1 MRIILFVTS
10 LVYCECT
17 DDSEANVCASQAE
30 EDYYVCMSGCG
41 ILVEPS
47 CATDC
52 NRQYSEQIYEC
63 PCNEGCPNGCPC
75 PIYPCPTTTPMLT
88 TTQAPSNV
96 SVLILNTYNSSHIP
110 VLANLNGNINLNLSF
125 EIENNV
131 DVYHSCGVQF
141 QGNFYVYGSSV
152 YTGRNTQIA
161 MISDCALK
169 RIATLPFT
177 HE

>member
-1 MRIILFVTS
+1 
-10 LVYCECT
+10 
-17 DDSEANVCASQAE
+17 
-30 EDYYVCMSGCG
+30 
-41 ILVEPS
+41 
-47 CATDC
+47 
-52 NRQYSEQIYEC
+52 
-63 PCNEGCPNGCPC
+63 
-75 PIYPCPTTTPMLT
+75 MLT
-88 TTQAPSNV
+88 TTEAPSNV
-96 SVLILNTYNSSHIP
+96 SVLILNTYNSSNIP

-177 HE
+177 HEQGACAVGFDKLFLCFDMRRGNGRNCYESNQPTGPFDQVRYSTEKHWYSRVAANSGEYFCHSKKH